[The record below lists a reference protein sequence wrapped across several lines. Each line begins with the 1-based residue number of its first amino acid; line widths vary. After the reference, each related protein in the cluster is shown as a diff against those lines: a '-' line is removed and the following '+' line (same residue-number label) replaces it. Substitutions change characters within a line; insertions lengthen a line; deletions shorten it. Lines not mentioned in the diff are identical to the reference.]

1 MDLSVTTG
9 KMRNMAD
16 RLAIVEWAYN
26 VEIPAVP
33 TPPWTTDENWHQ
45 LFRDTRALLVLLAST
60 CDPATGRVDYDPDSW
75 AEMLSIDRGQIEECV
90 GQLCAF
96 DLAHSDSNGNEDT
109 YAVQL
114 PHDVRAQRTGAVPDD
129 FPASHYAYRRHS
141 IWTPLLL
148 AARDGTL
155 KPQWRETLSADN
167 WLYRNER
174 PPEDPRLREAD
185 EMIINE
191 LRTMPPAAW
200 EPFVADGDWRRAL
213 QAWHQAAIEVH
224 DSFEILRLDARRDR
238 DDIAGSVDLADDAAA
253 PLTRN
258 TTLRSST
265 DAVHARKRDEIEALY
280 LAGLAA
286 GGDDVDW
293 ISWYHNRIRELG
305 DVSFSNVPSNTEIL
319 QQLDDPENQAAMQM
333 LPDYWRTTQ

>member
-9 KMRNMAD
+9 KMPHMAD
-16 RLAIVEWAYN
+16 RLAIIDWAYH
-26 VEIPAVP
+26 VEIPTVP
-33 TPPWTTDENWHQ
+33 TPPWVTEQNWRQ
-45 LFRDTRALLVLLAST
+45 LFRDTRALLVFLAST
-60 CDPATGRVDYDPDSW
+60 CDPATGHVDYDPDSW
-75 AEMLSIDRGQIEECV
+75 AEMLTIDGEQIEECV

-96 DLAHSDSNGNEDT
+96 GLAHSDSNGNEDT

-114 PHDVRAQRTGAVPDD
+114 PRDVRAQRTGTVPDD
-129 FPASHYAYRRHS
+129 FPASHYATRRHS
-141 IWTPLLL
+141 IWTPLLR
-148 AARDGTL
+148 AARLGTL
-155 KPQWRETLSADN
+155 KPQWRETLSVDN
-167 WLYRNER
+167 WFYRNER
-174 PPEDPRLREAD
+174 PPEDPQIREAD

-200 EPFVADGDWRRAL
+200 EPFVAEGDWRRAL
-213 QAWHQAAIEVH
+213 QSWHQTAIEVH

-238 DDIAGSVDLADDAAA
+238 DDMTGSVELADDEAT

-258 TTLRSST
+258 TSLRSST
-265 DAVHARKRDEIEALY
+265 DAFHARERDEIEALY

-293 ISWYHNRIRELG
+293 VSWYRNRIQKLD

-319 QQLDDPENQAAMQM
+319 QQLDNPDVQAAMQM